1 MVFSFHCLLR
11 SLHDKK
17 ETGFYNIKLKCLKNF
32 STILIVYNFTDLSG
46 GIIMP
51 VNWKSERQYQD
62 IMYQTYKGIAKI
74 SINRPQVH
82 NAFTPKTV
90 ME

>member
-1 MVFSFHCLLR
+1 M
-11 SLHDKK
+11 
-17 ETGFYNIKLKCLKNF
+17 
-32 STILIVYNFTDLSG
+32 YNFTDLSG

-62 IMYQTYKGIAKI
+62 IMYQTYKGMAKI

-90 ME
+90 MELIDAFSYARDDQILVLSS